1 MEKGKRERERERERE
16 FTRYITRRRNR
27 TSRAHQS
34 YRVASCFLSVSRKTS
49 GARFCA
55 RAKACLCLKKT
66 CFLFFFFGSSFT
78 REVFDFADDGRRR
91 PFGCLPRFSKKR
103 KRIKNTSSTTTI
115 IHKTSL
121 GCALYP
127 SAITTT
133 TMGAGGGGGGESSGR
148 ATRSSTRA
156 RGAGQTSR
164 KSPSATSKEKKK
176 KENTKN
182 K

>member
-1 MEKGKRERERERERE
+1 M
-16 FTRYITRRRNR
+16 F
-27 TSRAHQS
+27 
-34 YRVASCFLSVSRKTS
+34 VSEE
-49 GARFCA
+49 
-55 RAKACLCLKKT
+55 KT
-66 CFLFFFFGSSFT
+66 CFLFFFSVLRSHERFLT
-78 REVFDFADDGRRR
+78 LPTTDDDDLLDACHVFQ
-91 PFGCLPRFSKKR
+91 KKR

-156 RGAGQTSR
+156 RGAGQRRGSPIGDVKGEEEKGEYKKTSSILFR
-164 KSPSATSKEKKK
+164 HEDEEKESGRATLGRWW
-176 KENTKN
+176 
-182 K
+182 